1 MLPLGPSRHVLPHHG
16 TINNI
21 SIWCDTGWPFLAE
34 GSVRTE
40 IHAWQLVA
48 WTMGSGFM
56 NLWWMILKYFPFH
69 PSSHATPACW
79 LLCIF
84 PGISIVEQLNDF
96 HLFIIFGLS
105 HYSIISIYLDGH
117 PNYISI
123 VVVRANGRQMEF
135 PVITAICGRGV
146 RDQHLSFVVLAC
158 LLGAATN
165 LYDAKIRQTK
175 SRIPR
180 RP

>member
-1 MLPLGPSRHVLPHHG
+1 MRHRLAIPGWGVGPDRDTCMTIGGMNNGKWIYEFMMDDFEIFSISLLFILPP
-16 TINNI
+16 T
-21 SIWCDTGWPFLAE
+21 
-34 GSVRTE
+34 
-40 IHAWQLVA
+40 
-48 WTMGSGFM
+48 
-56 NLWWMILKYFPFH
+56 
-69 PSSHATPACW
+69 ATLACW
-79 LLCIF
+79 LLYIF
-84 PGISIVEQLNDF
+84 PEISIVEQLNDF